1 MSTGTRRH
9 NGAGKKM
16 RDHSHITVGLTLLLA
31 SVLIIPGCG
40 NSAAGLFNSAFI
52 NAVFGGFTPVTP
64 GPGAAFVLVR
74 AVNSTAQVVEFI
86 VTIERLVLVEDEN
99 GNYQV
104 DEDGNFVTQ
113 QERETVRLSTFP
125 GGQAA
130 ELGVL
135 FSCRESPVMLVG
147 LGNNLLPTDSA
158 VFVGGT
164 GPAGTGGF
172 GVSAENINPL
182 SLEAGNFNC
191 GDTII
196 FRAFTSRGQPGGVA
210 LETLLLPGS
219 EQPSEFPGPDTFVNY
234 EVFLEAQRRDDEP

>member
-1 MSTGTRRH
+1 MH
-9 NGAGKKM
+9 N
-16 RDHSHITVGLTLLLA
+16 HSRITVGLAVLLA
-31 SVLIIPGCG
+31 TVLIIPGCG
-40 NSAAGLFNSAFI
+40 NAGLFNPAFI
-52 NAVFGGFTPVTP
+52 NAVFGGYTPVTP
-64 GPGAAFVLVR
+64 GPGAAFVFVR
-74 AVNSTAQVVEFI
+74 AVNTTAQVVEFI
-86 VTIERLVLVEDEN
+86 VTIERLVLVEDED

-104 DEDGNFVTQ
+104 DDDGNFVTRK
-113 QERETVRLSTFP
+113 ERETVRLSTFP

-147 LGNNLLPTDSA
+147 LGDNLLPTDSA

-172 GVSAENINPL
+172 GISAENLNPL

-219 EQPSEFPGPDTFVNY
+219 EQPSEFPGANTFVNY
-234 EVFLEAQRRDDEP
+234 ETFLESQSRDNEP